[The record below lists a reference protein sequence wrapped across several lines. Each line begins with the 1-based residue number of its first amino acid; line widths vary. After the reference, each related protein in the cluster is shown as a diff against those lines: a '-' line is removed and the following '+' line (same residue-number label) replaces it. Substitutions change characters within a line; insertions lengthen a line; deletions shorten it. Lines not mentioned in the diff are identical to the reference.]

1 MNNQRT
7 QAWFLP
13 PTWLRFLVII
23 LLILGIFFRFANL
36 DHKVYQHDEAFT
48 SMRISGYSKPEVKQ
62 KLFDGRV
69 VTVADVQKYQHP
81 TSEKS
86 VVNTVQVLTQYAEH
100 PPLYYLMARFW
111 AQTFGSSV
119 AVIRS
124 LSALISLLTFPCVYW
139 LCLEL
144 FQSSLTGWVAI
155 ALIAVSPLHVL
166 YAQEA
171 RQYSLGTVMTLFASA
186 ALLRALR
193 HNTKLTWGL
202 YGIALALGL
211 YSNLLFGL
219 VIIAHGVYV
228 VGSRKERDGES
239 ELAYLW
245 TTALACLAFTPWLIA
260 IVTNLQRINRF
271 TGTGNRDVL
280 ALAKWWFRNLNNIF
294 FDFYPSLE
302 PFDPLRFD
310 DPFLIPIV
318 LILVGYA
325 LYFLYQQMPKNV
337 WLFVFSLILLPIL
350 PLALMDLLQGGARS
364 TAVRYLIPS
373 YLGIQLAIA
382 FLLAAHIKG
391 VTGCNSKLLS
401 RSVRQQWLWQLV
413 MVVLLSGGILSCGIS
428 LSAEA
433 WWNKFVDYYN
443 PQTARIINQSSQPLV
458 VSDTVIPGS
467 VLSLSHLLDPK
478 VRLQLVNTPE
488 DLKIASGFQD
498 VFLFDASEGLRR
510 KLETEEGYTFEVVFQ
525 GYKYELWKSVH
536 PQNQ

>member
-1 MNNQRT
+1 LVS
-7 QAWFLP
+7 ASDLVAI
-13 PTWLRFLVII
+13 LVII

-36 DHKVYQHDEAFT
+36 DYKVYQHDEAFT
-48 SMRISGYSKPEVKQ
+48 SMRISGYSKPEVRQ

-81 TSEKS
+81 TAEKN
-86 VVNTVQVLTQYAEH
+86 VINTIQVLTQYAEH
-100 PPLYYLMARFW
+100 PPLYYLLARFW

-124 LSALISLLTFPCVYW
+124 LSALISVLAFPCAYW

-144 FQSSLTGWVAI
+144 FQSSLAGWVAI

-171 RQYSLGTVMTLFASA
+171 RQYSLWTVVTLFASA

-193 HNTKLTWGL
+193 CNTKLSWGL
-202 YGIALALGL
+202 YGIALVLGL

-228 VGSRKERDGES
+228 VGSRKGQDGKAEF
-239 ELAYLW
+239 AYGW
-245 TTALACLAFTPWLIA
+245 TTALALLVFTPWLVA
-260 IVTNLQRINRF
+260 IFINVQRINRF
-271 TGTGNRDVL
+271 TGSGNRDIL
-280 ALAKWWFRNLNNIF
+280 ALVKWWFRNLNNVF

-302 PFDPLRFD
+302 PFDPL
-310 DPFLIPIV
+310 
-318 LILVGYA
+318 
-325 LYFLYQQMPKNV
+325 
-337 WLFVFSLILLPIL
+337 LPAL
-350 PLALMDLLQGGARS
+350 PLALMDLLQGGGRS

-373 YLGIQLAIA
+373 YLGIQVAIA

-391 VTGCNSKLLS
+391 VADRNDNVERRDSFPTFNIIPCLSVAANSKLLS
-401 RSVRQQWLWQLV
+401 RTLRQQWLWQLV
-413 MVVLLSGGILSCGIS
+413 MVGVLSGGILSCVIS

-443 PQTARIINQSSQPLV
+443 PQTARIINQSPQPLV

-488 DLKIASGFQD
+488 DLELASGFQD
-498 VFLFDASEGLRR
+498 VFLFDASESLRR

-536 PQNQ
+536 P